1 MYPYRSRSS
10 EEAQTHLFGSLDL
23 SFQHTYSRLRGCS
36 ASQVVRPLAVSLTVV
51 LPLCGA
57 MPLPSMSALAQ
68 APQAAPKT
76 GVGTKTVGAKSI
88 GATRVGANGVEKG
101 SAGATPAAAS
111 DPPSP
116 PAPAPVPTPAALPD
130 RTSAEPTAFPESQA
144 KTPPTLEETRLTLSK
159 WIETQQIISKER
171 NDWQQGKEI
180 LQGRIELVGKEVSQL
195 GERITQSE
203 AAVSESHKKRD
214 ELSVQN
220 EQLKEV
226 GAQLAAA
233 VTEMES
239 QVQKL
244 SKMAPEGVATR
255 LTPLLQRIPTNAAK
269 TRISTAERFQNVLGI
284 LNELNKAN
292 SEITI
297 AYEIRQLSD
306 GSSSEV
312 QVVYVGLAQAYFL
325 SPRGEAGIGKQSENG
340 WQWRS
345 ANDQAGAILTAL
357 EIIQGKHP
365 PAFVALPITI
375 Q

>member
-1 MYPYRSRSS
+1 LTARRT
-10 EEAQTHLFGSLDL
+10 Q
-23 SFQHTYSRLRGCS
+23 SRLRGRAFPWIALPLP
-36 ASQVVRPLAVSLTVV
+36 ASLALVIPVWGTMLSLTE
-51 LPLCGA
+51 
-57 MPLPSMSALAQ
+57 SAFAQ
-68 APQAAPKT
+68 AQQPPKSKAAAPIAPA
-76 GVGTKTVGAKSI
+76 TKKSPAAPAAKS
-88 GATRVGANGVEKG
+88 AT
-101 SAGATPAAAS
+101 SAAPATTPPTKPATTQPPQPTSQSSGEPAAEADADAANEPAS
-111 DPPSP
+111 ADAP
-116 PAPAPVPTPAALPD
+116 PAQTAQPAQPASP
-130 RTSAEPTAFPESQA
+130 SAPA
-144 KTPPTLEETRLTLSK
+144 KAPPTLEETRLTLSK

-203 AAVSESHKKRD
+203 AAVAESHKKRD
-214 ELSVQN
+214 ELSAQN

-226 GAQLAAA
+226 GAQLAGA

-239 QVQKL
+239 QVRKL
-244 SKMAPEGVATR
+244 SKLAPEGVLTR
-255 LTPLLQRIPTNAAK
+255 LTPLLQRIPTDPEK

-312 QVVYVGLAQAYFL
+312 QVIYVGLAQAYFL
-325 SPRGEAGIGKQSENG
+325 SPRGEAGIGKPSENG
-340 WQWRS
+340 WQWRA

>member
-1 MYPYRSRSS
+1 MRGRAFPWI
-10 EEAQTHLFGSLDL
+10 ALPLPASLAL
-23 SFQHTYSRLRGCS
+23 VIPVWGTML
-36 ASQVVRPLAVSLTVV
+36 SLTE
-51 LPLCGA
+51 
-57 MPLPSMSALAQ
+57 SAFAQ
-68 APQAAPKT
+68 AQQPPKSKAAAPIAPA
-76 GVGTKTVGAKSI
+76 TKKSPAAPAAKS
-88 GATRVGANGVEKG
+88 AT
-101 SAGATPAAAS
+101 SA
-111 DPPSP
+111 
-116 PAPAPVPTPAALPD
+116 APATTPPTKPATTQPPQP
-130 RTSAEPTAFPESQA
+130 TSQSSAEPASADAPPAQTAQPASPSAPA
-144 KTPPTLEETRLTLSK
+144 KAPPTLEETRLTLSK

-195 GERITQSE
+195 GERIAQSE
-203 AAVSESHKKRD
+203 AAVVESHKKRD
-214 ELSVQN
+214 DLAAQN

-226 GAQLAAA
+226 GAQLAGA

-239 QVQKL
+239 QVRKL
-244 SKMAPEGVATR
+244 SKLAPEGVLTR
-255 LTPLLQRIPTNAAK
+255 LTPLLQRIPTDPEK

-312 QVVYVGLAQAYFL
+312 QVIYVGLAQAYFL
-325 SPRGEAGIGKQSENG
+325 SPRGEAGIGKPSENG
-340 WQWRS
+340 WQWRA

>member
-1 MYPYRSRSS
+1 MTARRT
-10 EEAQTHLFGSLDL
+10 Q
-23 SFQHTYSRLRGCS
+23 SRLRGRAFPWIALPLP
-36 ASQVVRPLAVSLTVV
+36 ASLALVIPVWGTMLSLTE
-51 LPLCGA
+51 
-57 MPLPSMSALAQ
+57 SAFAQ
-68 APQAAPKT
+68 AQQPPKSKAAAPIAPA
-76 GVGTKTVGAKSI
+76 TKKSPAAPAAKS
-88 GATRVGANGVEKG
+88 AT
-101 SAGATPAAAS
+101 SA
-111 DPPSP
+111 
-116 PAPAPVPTPAALPD
+116 APATTPPTKPATTQPPQP
-130 RTSAEPTAFPESQA
+130 TSQSSAEPASADAPPAQTAQPASPSAPA
-144 KTPPTLEETRLTLSK
+144 KAPPTLEETRLTLSK

-195 GERITQSE
+195 GERIAQSE
-203 AAVSESHKKRD
+203 AAVVESHKKRD
-214 ELSVQN
+214 DLAAQN

-226 GAQLAAA
+226 GAQLAGA

-239 QVQKL
+239 QVRKL
-244 SKMAPEGVATR
+244 SKLAPEGVLTR
-255 LTPLLQRIPTNAAK
+255 LTPLLQRIPTDPEK

-312 QVVYVGLAQAYFL
+312 QVIYVGLAQAYFL
-325 SPRGEAGIGKQSENG
+325 SPRGEAGIGKPSENG
-340 WQWRS
+340 WQWRA